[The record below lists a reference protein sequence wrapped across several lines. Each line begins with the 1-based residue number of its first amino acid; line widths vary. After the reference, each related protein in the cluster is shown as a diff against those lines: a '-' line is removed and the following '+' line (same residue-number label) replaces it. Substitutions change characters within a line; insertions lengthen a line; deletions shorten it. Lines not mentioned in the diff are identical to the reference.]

1 MSEII
6 FLLQLRDIV
15 MDTFNK
21 WNMIL
26 GGHGDSEYKETAFQ
40 RQKEEHNANPVT
52 KKDLAFTEK

>member
-1 MSEII
+1 
-6 FLLQLRDIV
+6 

-40 RQKEEHNANPVT
+40 RQKEEHNANPIT